1 MSCWTRRLFL
11 AVVAILGTGQM
22 LAACGQKGNLY
33 LVKEDAAKATPAT
46 KPGAAKPP
54 AAKTQPQGVPPSG
67 GNTQG
72 PGESLGI
79 MDEVPSATP
88 DVSGM

>member
-1 MSCWTRRLFL
+1 MSCWARYLFL

-33 LVKEDAAKATPAT
+33 LVKEGTAKTTSAPKPQAT
-46 KPGAAKPP
+46 
-54 AAKTQPQGVPPSG
+54 KTQPQGVPPSG
-67 GNTQG
+67 DNPQG
-72 PGESLGI
+72 AGESLSI

>member
-1 MSCWTRRLFL
+1 MRYLFL

-33 LVKEDAAKATPAT
+33 LVKEDTAKATPAT
-46 KPGAAKPP
+46 KPQAAKAA
-54 AAKTQPQGVPPSG
+54 AAKTQPQGAPPSDDG
-67 GNTQG
+67 TQG
-72 PGESLGI
+72 AGESLGI